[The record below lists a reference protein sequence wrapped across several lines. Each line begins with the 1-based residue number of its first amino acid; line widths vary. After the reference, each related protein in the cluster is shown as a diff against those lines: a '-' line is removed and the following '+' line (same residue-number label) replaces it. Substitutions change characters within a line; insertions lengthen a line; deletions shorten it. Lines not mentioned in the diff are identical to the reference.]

1 MERRLHKRAWG
12 QTGQREVGVHQVRR
26 LLWSQINRPLVKLLL
41 MEKWW
46 KFQTKTVIQLT
57 NQLRQP
63 QVDGLSHY
71 VVP

>member
-12 QTGQREVGVHQVRR
+12 PTGQREVGVHQVWR
-26 LLWSQINRPLVKLLL
+26 LLRSQINQPLVKLLL

-46 KFQTKTVIQLT
+46 KFQTKTAIQLT

-63 QVDGLSHY
+63 QVD
-71 VVP
+71 